1 MDKHQQLNLGFGSH
15 EIAKEIE
22 FKQNNEVEG
31 FQIWKF
37 KDQESIIKH
46 DKIPDDPREI
56 GEWLEKV
63 RHLGPSFKL

>member
-1 MDKHQQLNLGFGSH
+1 MDKHQQLNLGFGLH
-15 EIAKEIE
+15 EIVKEIE
-22 FKQNNEVEG
+22 FKPNNEVEG

-63 RHLGPSFKL
+63 RCLGQLFKL